1 MVTAPAMARPIA
13 YRRTFLIFLAAYP
26 VLWVLGLAYFIW
38 PLLGIGFVL
47 AVFGRPPVRVSPG
60 FGLWVLFL
68 MWMLASA
75 MELSSHQRYLLFSW
89 RAIIYLTATA
99 LFLWVYNAAEHQ
111 LSADAVAR
119 VLTVV
124 FAVAVVG
131 GMLGVI
137 DPTASMDSLA
147 QHLLPRSWLS
157 NTTAYAYV
165 HPALAQIQFKALGH
179 PIGRPM
185 APFAYTNQWAATVGV
200 LMPFAV
206 LAAMRSRPGV
216 TRQALIALLALSVV
230 PIVVSLNRGLWI
242 ALGVGLLY
250 TCVRLAAIGFRRQL
264 FVALMVGA
272 VVAVGV
278 AISPLGNIVQ
288 NRVGSE
294 HSSNSSRASLYQ
306 QSFDGVSHSPML
318 GFGSP
323 QPSTSG
329 GTGEARVGTQGQF
342 YLILVSHGIP
352 GIVFYLG
359 WFVFTFVHALRRRT
373 VEEVL
378 WSCVLVISFV
388 EMMVYDFL
396 PLTIYVI
403 MIACALLWRAR
414 MRQPSTRPVAAAVPR
429 SLIRAAS

>member
-1 MVTAPAMARPIA
+1 MARPIA